1 MPCTGLASC
10 SRPSGQVWFSCPRFA
25 VVQSLSHVPLFA
37 APWTEAHQA
46 SLSFTI
52 YWTLLKFMSIES
64 VMPSTFTDR
73 ETEAGTTRKFLRV
86 TRWKNRE
93 ARMQNPG
100 ALTAESVPW
109 TPAACR
115 LCLSSPF
122 LLGSHCGDSLNHTCC
137 FMPMHPAGALNF
149 GPRRQT
155 GGQGPAL
162 PLPSSIYTGLIFAVV
177 V

>member
-1 MPCTGLASC
+1 MVIRT
-10 SRPSGQVWFSCPRFA
+10 
-25 VVQSLSHVPLFA
+25 
-37 APWTEAHQA
+37 
-46 SLSFTI
+46 
-52 YWTLLKFMSIES
+52 S
-64 VMPSTFTDR
+64 VFTDR

-86 TRWKNRE
+86 TRWENRE

-115 LCLSSPF
+115 LCSSSPF